1 MRRDEVI
8 KRLREL
14 RGMRAAVEQM
24 EDALEMLTEEE
35 REIIDKIYVNPMKY
49 ANDKLCEML
58 MVEVP
63 TVYRRRNKALKKLEF
78 YLAQMR

>member
-8 KRLREL
+8 KRLRQL
-14 RGMRAAVEQM
+14 QAMRTALEQM
-24 EDALEMLTEEE
+24 EAAMDTLEEDE
-35 REIIDKIYVNPMKY
+35 REIIDKIYVNPVRY

-58 MVEVP
+58 MIEVP
-63 TVYRRRNKALKKLEF
+63 TVYRRRNKALKKLEN